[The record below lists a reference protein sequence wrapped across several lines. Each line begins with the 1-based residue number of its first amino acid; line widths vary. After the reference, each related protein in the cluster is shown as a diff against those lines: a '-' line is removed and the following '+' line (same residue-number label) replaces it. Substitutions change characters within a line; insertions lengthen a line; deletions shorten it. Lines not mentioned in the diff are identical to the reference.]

1 MLQRP
6 RGLDHNQEN
15 PYAAGPSHHN
25 SLNHK
30 TPARP
35 HGKGPAPVTGGK
47 AAATSTIGRG
57 ILGRKDGNQGKGGG
71 GPGKDSALLFPSKP
85 STSTAGPSQQQ
96 QQPFKTPAPKPRS
109 LRPLADLQTPAT
121 ALRPK
126 RAPVL
131 VPSPEVEREV
141 EIDVEAEQEA
151 KLQEMM
157 DREVEYAG
165 PSATDYEEPYE
176 PECEVTDY
184 KKANYGDILRAM
196 SFNGIETYAEWE
208 ARDALERKEMEFP
221 LEEPIKVDSDAE
233 VEDDSQPLFP
243 IPASSAPRRAPLATK
258 TSNKALPSSVRS
270 SATLTSTRKPLNP
283 SASTLR
289 RPGLPSSLSAPST
302 ATRRALGVQP
312 ASSSSLSRST
322 TTSNGPAP
330 LSRKALAASTS
341 TRPTSSLSRQ
351 SSSSSIRPRPNPL
364 VSNTLRKASSSSL
377 RSAPHSS
384 TSTAQKA
391 QAEEAKRLRELRQEE
406 ERKLGAFGVTD
417 EGIDDLLEGMDLGQA
432 GFGFGDD
439 GEEFKLDLDSE

>member
-57 ILGRKDGNQGKGGG
+57 VLGRKDGNQGKGGG
-71 GPGKDSALLFPSKP
+71 TGKDSALLFPSKP
-85 STSTAGPSQQQ
+85 STSNAGPSQQQ

-126 RAPVL
+126 RAPML

-184 KKANYGDILRAM
+184 KKANYGDALRAM
-196 SFNGIETYAEWE
+196 SFNGIETAEEWE

-221 LEEPIKVDSDAE
+221 LEETIKIDSDAE
-233 VEDDSQPLFP
+233 VEDDSQPIFP
-243 IPASSAPRRAPLATK
+243 MPASSAPRRAPLASK
-258 TSNKALPSSVRS
+258 PSNKALSASIRTSAALPS
-270 SATLTSTRKPLNP
+270 ARKPLT
-283 SASTLR
+283 SSTSTLR
-289 RPGLPSSLSAPST
+289 CPALPSSLSAPST
-302 ATRRALGVQP
+302 ATRRALGNKP
-312 ASSSSLSRST
+312 AATASLSRST
-322 TTSNGPAP
+322 ITSNAAAP
-330 LSRKALAASTS
+330 LARKPLASFTS
-341 TRPTSSLSRQ
+341 ARPTSSLSQQ
-351 SSSSSIRPRPNPL
+351 SSSSSIRPRPKPL
-364 VSNTLRKASSSSL
+364 ASNTLRTASSSSL
-377 RSAPHSS
+377 RSVTLSW
-384 TSTAQKA
+384 TSATQKT
-391 QAEEAKRLRELRQEE
+391 QAEEAKQSRELRQEE

-417 EGIDDLLEGMDLGQA
+417 VGMDELMEGMDLGQV

-439 GEEFKLDLDSE
+439 GEEFKLDFDSD